1 MPRCPSPLLAL
12 ALALCSSQAL
22 AQAQPA
28 CDPAKAINASK
39 EGMPLLK
46 ALVESMGI
54 KGLASDRCRSMAAVL
69 RMATSA
75 KFTAGSPLKTGTG
88 PETAQVTAEIVQLR
102 QNADAARELDAL
114 AAQPQTTERAMLEAA
129 LFHQHGAYTARDAR
143 IAQARQLAGVQ

>member
-1 MPRCPSPLLAL
+1 MPRCPSPLLVL
-12 ALALCSSQAL
+12 AIALCSLQ

-28 CDPAKAINASK
+28 CDPAKSISASK

-46 ALVESMGI
+46 AIVESIGI
-54 KGLASDRCRSMAAVL
+54 KGLASDRCRSMTTVL

-88 PETAQVTAEIVQLR
+88 PEPAQVSTEIAQTR
-102 QNADAARELDAL
+102 QNAEAARELDAL
-114 AAQPQTTERAMLEAA
+114 AAQPQTSERAMLEAA